1 MGAADTGSAGAGNA
15 ITREQIQA
23 LMKDAGDMCD
33 VLQVAVCEL
42 ALGRPVSPEARG
54 QLSGL
59 ERAKLGRLTQQAAWA
74 ECERAIGAR

>member
-1 MGAADTGSAGAGNA
+1 MGAAETGSAGAGGA
-15 ITREQIQA
+15 ITREQIQV
-23 LMKDAGDMCD
+23 LMNDASQMCD

-54 QLSGL
+54 QLSGV

-74 ECERAIGAR
+74 ECERAIGGQ

>member
-1 MGAADTGSAGAGNA
+1 MGAAETGSAGAGGA
-15 ITREQIQA
+15 ITREQIQV
-23 LMKDAGDMCD
+23 LMNDASEMCD

-54 QLSGL
+54 QLSGV

-74 ECERAIGAR
+74 ECERAIGGQ